1 MAYSSAAS
9 SCSRMVINM
18 LHHMP
23 SIETDANELGRPV
36 YEGWRPTTITE
47 QSNVNW
53 ASTLRL
59 MPWALLWH
67 WHTCIFLVKVKCIP
81 ILPLIIR
88 TCICVC
94 LICLIPFIRVNAW
107 SCMGCMK
114 QHDFGVTENHDIA
127 WKFMS

>member
-1 MAYSSAAS
+1 
-9 SCSRMVINM
+9 
-18 LHHMP
+18 MP

-114 QHDFGVTENHDIA
+114 TTWFWCD
-127 WKFMS
+127 WKSWHCLEIHVMKIPWKVWLWVPL